1 MRLSEAIRLGAM
13 LHPQCFGALY
23 EYRPGPADVTA
34 NEKLPRRV
42 WRTRGVMKSCA
53 LGAALMAGYSETFE
67 NEYAPVIKRCCPACR
82 APDCLTQTISHL
94 NDRHRWTREAIADWV
109 QTIEEA
115 NDEKSVS
122 RADGSRLS
130 EGTDR
135 REQTATR

>member
-34 NEKLPRRV
+34 NQQLPRRV

-53 LGAALMAGYSETFE
+53 LGAALMAGYSDEFE
-67 NEYAPVIKRCCPACR
+67 KESIKRRCPACR
-82 APDCLTQTISHL
+82 APDCLTHTISHL

-115 NDEKSVS
+115 NDEKTVS

-130 EGTDR
+130 EGT
-135 REQTATR
+135 ATR